1 MSDDKLQ
8 DSNGDAIEEAA
19 KNRTIHIDLGD
30 LAEENA
36 PSAAPAGA
44 GDRGAANRTMRIDLT
59 DLESGPED
67 DVKAG
72 ADAVRIEKQARPS
85 MTRQIPLQAIPT
97 TAPGQWKPGQHPPAT
112 VGAAQ
117 RKKETSSAVLP
128 APKGTDR
135 ILVSE
140 PVAGKDAKRATAPI
154 NAAAPQQVVPKT
166 IRLKRP
172 ATTIVAVQPGSA
184 PTAAAPETI
193 IKTVKLSRDTSRI
206 PGVGSAI
213 KKETAREQL
222 DDAGVPPAAGEKRA
236 TKPIGVADKDAGVP
250 KTILLKKPATVA
262 TVLRPGAVDKKST
275 DVIKK
280 TTDTIIPATR
290 KSQTTRI
297 EVPAQDA
304 LAGAAPATQVK
315 TVRLKRT
322 SQAEAAAASGA
333 AAEAE
338 GQFDPSQMIPEMRR
352 RAQRRMDG
360 DDAEGQMNALFPILA
375 VAALLV
381 IGALTYIL
389 SSQAFGPELSVP
401 MPASWL

>member
-8 DSNGDAIEEAA
+8 DSNEDAIEEAA
-19 KNRTIHIDLGD
+19 KNRTMHIDLGD

-36 PSAAPAGA
+36 PSATAAGA
-44 GDRGAANRTMRIDLT
+44 GGRGAANQTMRIDLT
-59 DLESGPED
+59 DLDSGPED

-117 RKKETSSAVLP
+117 RKKEPSISVSP
-128 APKGTDR
+128 APPKRTDR

-184 PTAAAPETI
+184 PTTAAPETI
-193 IKTVKLSRDTSRI
+193 IKTVKLSRDTSKI
-206 PGVGSAI
+206 PGIGSAI
-213 KKETAREQL
+213 KKETARVQL

-262 TVLRPGAVDKKST
+262 NVLRPGAADKKST

-280 TTDTIIPATR
+280 TTDTILSPTR

-333 AAEAE
+333 EAGGE
-338 GQFDPSQMIPEMRR
+338 FDPSQMIPEMRR
-352 RAQRRMDG
+352 RAQRGMDG